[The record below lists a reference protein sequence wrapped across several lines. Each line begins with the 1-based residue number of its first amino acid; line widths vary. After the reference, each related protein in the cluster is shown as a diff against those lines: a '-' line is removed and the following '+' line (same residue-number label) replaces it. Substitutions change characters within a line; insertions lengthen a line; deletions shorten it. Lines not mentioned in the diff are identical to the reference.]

1 MRALSY
7 GISEA
12 PVSTDKLGF
21 FADLMS
27 ERERQRDRY
36 GETET
41 ERNGETERQRVCVW
55 GSVS

>member
-7 GISEA
+7 GISKA

-36 GETET
+36 RETET
-41 ERNGETERQRVCVW
+41 ERNGETERQRVSGV
-55 GSVS
+55 